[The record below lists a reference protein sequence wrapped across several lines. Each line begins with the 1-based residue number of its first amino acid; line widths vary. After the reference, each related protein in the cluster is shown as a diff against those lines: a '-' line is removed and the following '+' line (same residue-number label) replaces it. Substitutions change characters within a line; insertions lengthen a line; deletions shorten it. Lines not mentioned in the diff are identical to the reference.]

1 MIMLRLKNIW
11 KLALGIVAV
20 TILATLIVAAAW
32 PSKRAVA
39 IVETGD
45 GNNVAV
51 AINTRDN
58 SSVFKFLFKII
69 RTNKQTVEQQNAAIA
84 YASCKSC
91 QTVAAAYQIVLIT
104 NPDVK
109 QVAPANVAIAIN
121 QNCTDCQTLA
131 SAYQYVLTTG
141 GPVHFTPEGNRR
153 LAQIR
158 KEIQQLR
165 KSGLSIQEIQARLAG
180 YDKEISNILA
190 TQLVPAGKDED
201 EKKDKKDKERDNTR
215 EETNPEDKTNGSTH
229 GSSTNGKAPS
239 TTPEQQPRTEA
250 TSAAPEQTT
259 VTPGTTTPA
268 TTGELTATPH

>member
-1 MIMLRLKNIW
+1 MRILRLKNIW
-11 KLALGIVAV
+11 KLALGVVAV

-91 QTVAAAYQIVLIT
+91 QTVAAAYQIILIT

-141 GPVHFTPEGNRR
+141 GPVRFTPEGNRR

-201 EKKDKKDKERDNTR
+201 EKKDKERDNTR
-215 EETNPEDKTNGSTH
+215 EETHPGDRTNGSTN
-229 GSSTNGKAPS
+229 GSSTNGKTLS
-239 TTPEQQPRTEA
+239 TTPEQQPHTEA
-250 TSAAPEQTT
+250 TSAVPGQTT
-259 VTPGTTTPA
+259 ATPDTTTPA